1 MLKLKLQYSGHL
13 MQRAVSLEKTLM
25 LGKIEGRKRRG
36 RQRMRWLDG
45 ITDSMD
51 MSWSK
56 LRELVMDRE
65 AWCAAVHGVAK
76 SCTWL
81 SDRTEVS
88 YPNLT
93 LAYSKSPC
101 YRPHKLHHYTR
112 YCGYTLNTWF
122 KGSNPHVNF
131 QPLFLDEKLSL
142 REVFISHLLKV
153 LVQASGKSGFHPGLS
168 AMSNSSFHERRKEDQ
183 KAKVKCW
190 KRWGK
195 DGNSDGLYFLG
206 VQNHCRWWLQ
216 PWNSQT
222 LAPWKKSYD
231 QLRQCI
237 NKQRH

>member
-1 MLKLKLQYSGHL
+1 MCWIISFFLPGCCNPQNLVFLLS
-13 MQRAVSLEKTLM
+13 SLLLYFLHFFSLTQWINGKTPFFIFSL
-25 LGKIEGRKRRG
+25 LRKV
-36 RQRMRWLDG
+36 WLWL
-45 ITDSMD
+45 ILS
-51 MSWSK
+51 
-56 LRELVMDRE
+56 MDRE

-195 DGNSDGLYFLG
+195 METVTDLISTSKITADGDCS
-206 VQNHCRWWLQ
+206 
-216 PWNSQT
+216 
-222 LAPWKKSYD
+222 
-231 QLRQCI
+231 
-237 NKQRH
+237 